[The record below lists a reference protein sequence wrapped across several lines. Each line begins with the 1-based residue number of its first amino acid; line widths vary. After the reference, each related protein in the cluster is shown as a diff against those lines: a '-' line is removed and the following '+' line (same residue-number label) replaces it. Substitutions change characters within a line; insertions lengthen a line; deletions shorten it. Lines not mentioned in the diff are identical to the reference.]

1 MDASLLWYPERV
13 HLGPKHKFSTYYM
26 AKVSEVLR
34 NTTKHYF
41 GSNGVERML
50 CNYGAPKPNSAVRPE
65 TQVLHLF
72 TSKRL
77 WKCSETLSNIIWG
90 LME

>member
-1 MDASLLWYPERV
+1 MDASLLWYPEIV

-34 NTTKHYF
+34 NTPKHYF

-50 CNYGAPKPNSAVRPE
+50 CNFGAPKPISAVRPE

-72 TSKRL
+72 TYKRL
-77 WKCSETLSNIIWG
+77 WKCFETLSNIIWG

>member
-34 NTTKHYF
+34 NTPKHYF
-41 GSNGVERML
+41 GSDGVEWML
-50 CNYGAPKPNSAVRPE
+50 QNFGAPK
-65 TQVLHLF
+65 
-72 TSKRL
+72 
-77 WKCSETLSNIIWG
+77 
-90 LME
+90 